1 VVVRPISERERDRW
15 HRMRTA
21 LFPETTHE
29 DHQREMALVLAD
41 TSNAQCF
48 VVLVDDKPVGFLEV
62 GIREWAEGC
71 ATQNVG
77 YLEAIYVD
85 EFFRRSGAAK
95 ALLRAAEHWS
105 RDHGAQEIAS
115 DADVDNE
122 EGLALHHQ
130 MQYEEVGRAVLFK
143 KTLR

>member
-1 VVVRPISERERDRW
+1 
-15 HRMRTA
+15 MRTA
-21 LFPETTHE
+21 LLPDTTNE
-29 DHQREMALVLAD
+29 DHQREMAHVLSD
-41 TSNAQCF
+41 SENTQCF
-48 VVLVDDKPVGFLEV
+48 VALVDDKPVGFLEV

-95 ALLRAAEHWS
+95 ALIRAAEQWS
-105 RDHGAQEIAS
+105 RDHGAQEVAS
-115 DADVDNE
+115 DADIDNE

-130 MQYEEVGRAVLFK
+130 LQYEEVGRAVLFK
-143 KTLR
+143 KKLV